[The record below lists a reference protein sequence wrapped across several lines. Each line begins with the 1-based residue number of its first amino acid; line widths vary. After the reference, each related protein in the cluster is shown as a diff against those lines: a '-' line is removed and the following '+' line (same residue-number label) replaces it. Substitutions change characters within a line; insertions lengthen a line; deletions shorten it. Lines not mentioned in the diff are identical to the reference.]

1 MDEQN
6 KLKIEKNTI
15 KRFISYYKPHKKLF
29 FCDMACAL
37 ASAGLGLIFPLIT
50 KRIMDVTIPQGNAN
64 ELILLAAALLGI
76 YFSIALFQYFIN
88 YWGHVVGV
96 RIEADIREDLFSHLQ
111 KLSFKYYDKNRTGQ
125 IMSKILNDLF
135 DITELAH
142 HGPED
147 IFISVVMFFGSSII
161 LFSLEWRLT
170 LCILV
175 MLPII
180 TWFAVTRRKKM
191 RKAFSDVRVKIADV
205 NAQVENSISGIRV
218 VQSFTNE
225 NHEIEKF
232 NEGNNL
238 FKNAKK
244 LSYNAMATFMA
255 GMGFLTNTCN
265 ALVLIVG
272 GFCVMYQTMNLS
284 DLVVFLLYINIILQ
298 PIQRLTNFTQQFEQ
312 GMSGFRRF
320 IEIMDTDI
328 DIKDKQNAVKLDSVK
343 GDIEF
348 HNVSFK
354 YTDEEEVLNNI
365 SLKISAGKTIAVVGP
380 SGGGKTTLCQLI
392 PRFYDCLEGHITLD
406 GINIRD
412 IKLSSLRNA
421 IGMVQQDIFLF
432 TGTIKEN
439 IKYGN
444 ITASDEEIIS
454 AAKKARVHD
463 FIMSCPDGYETNI
476 GEKGVRLSG
485 GQKQRLSIARAF
497 LKNPPI
503 MILDEATSAL
513 DNQTEQE
520 VQRSL
525 YELSAGRTTLVIA
538 HRLSTIKNADEIIVL
553 TADGVAE
560 FGTHDKLYADNGL
573 YTKLYDAQFKI
584 LDEEPDE
591 YIEKVNK

>member
-1 MDEQN
+1 MD
-6 KLKIEKNTI
+6 KKIDKEII

-29 FCDMACAL
+29 FCDMACSL
-37 ASAGLGLIFPLIT
+37 GSASLGLLFPLIT
-50 KRIMDVTIPQGNAN
+50 KRIMDETIPNGNIN
-64 ELILLAAALLGI
+64 ELVVLAAALIGI
-76 YFSIALFQYFIN
+76 YIAISMFTYFIN

-111 KLSFKYYDKNRTGQ
+111 KLSFKYYDTNRTGQ

-147 IFISVVMFFGSSII
+147 IFISLVMFIGSSII
-161 LFSLEWRLT
+161 LFNVEWRLA
-170 LCILV
+170 LCVLI

-180 TWFAVTRRKKM
+180 AWFAMTRRKKM
-191 RKAFSDVRVKIADV
+191 RRAFSDVRVKIADV
-205 NAQVENSISGIRV
+205 NSQVENSISGIRV

-225 NHEIEKF
+225 AHEIEKF
-232 NEGNNL
+232 HEGNGF

-244 LSYNAMATFMA
+244 TSYQAMATFVS
-255 GMGFLTNTCN
+255 GMGFLTNICN
-265 ALVLIVG
+265 ALVLIIG
-272 GFCVMYQTMNLS
+272 GVLVMNNNMNLS

-298 PIQRLTNFTQQFEQ
+298 PIQKLTNFTQQFEQ

-320 IEIMDTDI
+320 VEIMDTDV
-328 DIKDKQNAVKLDSVK
+328 DIKDKPQAKKLKDVK
-343 GDIEF
+343 GEIEF
-348 HNVSFK
+348 HNVTFK
-354 YTDEEEVLNNI
+354 YTDDEEVLNNI
-365 SLKISAGKTIAVVGP
+365 SFKINAGKTVAVVGP

-392 PRFYDCLEGHITLD
+392 PRFYDCLDGHITLD
-406 GINIRD
+406 GVDIRD
-412 IKLSSLRNA
+412 IKLSSLRSS

-444 ITASDEEIIS
+444 INATDEEVIS

-485 GQKQRLSIARAF
+485 GQKQRMSIARAF

-513 DNQTEQE
+513 DNETEQK

-525 YELSAGRTTLVIA
+525 YELSEGRTTLVIA

-553 TADGVAE
+553 TADGVSE
-560 FGTHDKLYADNGL
+560 YGTHSELYEKNGI
-573 YTKLYDAQFKI
+573 YTKLYDAQFKSMD
-584 LDEEPDE
+584 DENDTYFE
-591 YIEKVNK
+591 